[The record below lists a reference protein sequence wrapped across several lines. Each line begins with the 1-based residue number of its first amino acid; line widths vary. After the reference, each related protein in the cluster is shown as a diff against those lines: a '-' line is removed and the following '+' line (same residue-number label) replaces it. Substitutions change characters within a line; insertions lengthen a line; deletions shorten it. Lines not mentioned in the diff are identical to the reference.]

1 MDKDFFLRELE
12 KQSGMLYR
20 VAFTILGDDHACEDA
35 LQDTALRAWEKRNT
49 LREEKF
55 FRTWMTRICINV
67 CRDIQRQRSRLTS
80 LEDIQEPSAPPP
92 DPTLA
97 MALAALPDKLRLP
110 LVLCYCE
117 GMTYAEI
124 AAMLR
129 LPVATVRGRIHR
141 AKQQLRKDLDESPAC
156 HDGKRRGGPRKERD
170 AE

>member
-1 MDKDFFLRELE
+1 
-12 KQSGMLYR
+12 
-20 VAFTILGDDHACEDA
+20 
-35 LQDTALRAWEKRNT
+35 
-49 LREEKF
+49 
-55 FRTWMTRICINV
+55 
-67 CRDIQRQRSRLTS
+67 
-80 LEDIQEPSAPPP
+80 
-92 DPTLA
+92 

-141 AKQQLRKDLDESPAC
+141 AKKELRKELDESSAAC